1 MANTY
6 KFNRE
11 HIKKSDMI
19 GGYGA
24 GKELVKNQLKE
35 DLKEMYFE
43 GVEDFFYEAQD
54 NITPMVSVLKETFQT
69 LWEDERT
76 EYTWTLPDGF
86 VAYLRPVETVEITV
100 NPFNQLPIKLIA
112 KAIVPSARNTR
123 LGVSIIHSVDG
134 YVARELISRCKY
146 DVEKCLTVLVRID
159 EFLALNQKH
168 HDDSRHS
175 IAGIISHTAIENLAN
190 LDDSEYELYSK
201 SELIEMRQRLIKIL
215 EGKSFPVKP
224 IHDGFGCH
232 PNNEKAMNSHYSD
245 ILAELTD
252 GHLLESI
259 IMEISGKTMLP
270 LTGDLTGD
278 MVRENSKYA
287 IS

>member
-134 YVARELISRCKY
+134 YVARELVSRCKY
-146 DVEKCLTVLVRID
+146 DIEKCLTVLVRID
-159 EFLALNQKH
+159 EFLALNQEH

-175 IAGIISHTAIENLAN
+175 VAGIISHTAIENLAN